1 MAIVEIRNL
10 KKEYNMN
17 GNKIYALNN
26 IEFFVEKGEFV
37 SIVGS
42 SGSGKSTLLHMIGGV
57 DNPTSGSI
65 IVNNKEIGKMTEK
78 ELALYRRRNV
88 GIIYQFFNLIPTLN
102 VEKNIKLPLL
112 LDNGK
117 IDKKYYSDIIDILG
131 LKDRETY
138 FPHQLSGGQQ
148 QRVAIGRALM
158 YKPSILLADEPT
170 GSLDKK
176 NTKEIVQLLKTS
188 NKQFNQTI
196 ILITHDLKIAEEANR
211 IVTIEDGKI
220 IRDERRI

>member
-1 MAIVEIRNL
+1 MAIVECRNL

-26 IEFFVEKGEFV
+26 IDFFVEKGEFV

-117 IDKKYYSDIIDILG
+117 IDKKYYSDIIDILS

-158 YKPSILLADEPT
+158 YKPSILLADV
-170 GSLDKK
+170 
-176 NTKEIVQLLKTS
+176 N
-188 NKQFNQTI
+188 
-196 ILITHDLKIAEEANR
+196 
-211 IVTIEDGKI
+211 
-220 IRDERRI
+220 

>member
-1 MAIVEIRNL
+1 
-10 KKEYNMN
+10 
-17 GNKIYALNN
+17 
-26 IEFFVEKGEFV
+26 
-37 SIVGS
+37 
-42 SGSGKSTLLHMIGGV
+42 MIGGV

-170 GSLDKK
+170 GNLDKK

>member
-170 GSLDKK
+170 GNLDKK

>member
-1 MAIVEIRNL
+1 MAIVECRNL

-26 IEFFVEKGEFV
+26 IDFFVEKGEFV

-88 GIIYQFFNLIPTLN
+88 GIIYQFFNLISTLN

-170 GSLDKK
+170 GNLDKK

>member
-1 MAIVEIRNL
+1 
-10 KKEYNMN
+10 
-17 GNKIYALNN
+17 
-26 IEFFVEKGEFV
+26 
-37 SIVGS
+37 
-42 SGSGKSTLLHMIGGV
+42 
-57 DNPTSGSI
+57 
-65 IVNNKEIGKMTEK
+65 MTEK

-170 GSLDKK
+170 GNLDKK

>member
-1 MAIVEIRNL
+1 M
-10 KKEYNMN
+10 
-17 GNKIYALNN
+17 
-26 IEFFVEKGEFV
+26 
-37 SIVGS
+37 
-42 SGSGKSTLLHMIGGV
+42 
-57 DNPTSGSI
+57 
-65 IVNNKEIGKMTEK
+65 
-78 ELALYRRRNV
+78 
-88 GIIYQFFNLIPTLN
+88 
-102 VEKNIKLPLL
+102 
-112 LDNGK
+112 DNGK

-170 GSLDKK
+170 GNLDKK

>member
-170 GSLDKK
+170 GNLDKK

-211 IVTIEDGKI
+211 IVTVSYTHLTLPTKA
-220 IRDERRI
+220 

>member
-1 MAIVEIRNL
+1 MAIVECRNL

-26 IEFFVEKGEFV
+26 IDFFVEKGEFV

-117 IDKKYYSDIIDILG
+117 IDKKYYSDIIDILS

-170 GSLDKK
+170 GNLDKK

-196 ILITHDLKIAEEANR
+196 ILITHD
-211 IVTIEDGKI
+211 
-220 IRDERRI
+220 

>member
-10 KKEYNMN
+10 KKEYIMN

-26 IEFFVEKGEFV
+26 IDFFVEKGEFV

-170 GSLDKK
+170 GNLDKK